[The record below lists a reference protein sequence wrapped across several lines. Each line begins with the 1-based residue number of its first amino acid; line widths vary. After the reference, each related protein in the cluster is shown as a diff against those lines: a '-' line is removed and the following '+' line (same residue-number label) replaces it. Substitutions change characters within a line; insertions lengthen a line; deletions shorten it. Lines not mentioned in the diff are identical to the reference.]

1 MKRLIRPLALAA
13 VLTAVLV
20 TCPACY
26 RMPGDTAKLFYLEQM
41 EKTNA
46 FESQHAKHE
55 EKKEAAHGEKKVE
68 PATAAPEKLVPDS
81 K

>member
-1 MKRLIRPLALAA
+1 MKRLIRPLVLAAILAA
-13 VLTAVLV
+13 VLVAT
-20 TCPACY
+20 PACY

-46 FESQHAKHE
+46 FQAQHAKHE
-55 EKKEAAHGEKKVE
+55 EKKDAEHAEKKAE
-68 PATAAPEKLVPDS
+68 PAPAPDKLVPDG